1 LAALAVPHQ
10 DKIQLTCME
19 RDDDKRQQ
27 SSDDGQARARDGASV
42 DRLRPWRRISDQLV
56 ALIGESGFCA
66 LFGRALRTMAARYE
80 WLSVDPARR
89 TIDGLL
95 SSLEQDLARTE
106 HAVAD
111 IANAELL
118 NTFTRQLSALIG
130 EALTARLLAHATALE
145 QDGPEDVQEHK

>member
-1 LAALAVPHQ
+1 
-10 DKIQLTCME
+10 ME
-19 RDDDKRQQ
+19 RDDNKRQP
-27 SSDDGQARARDGASV
+27 SSKEGSAARTGSSV
-42 DRLRPWRRISDQLV
+42 TRLRPWRRISAQLV

-66 LFGRALRTMAARYE
+66 LFGRALRTMAVRYE
-80 WLSVDPARR
+80 WLSVDATRKS
-89 TIDGLL
+89 IDGLL
-95 SSLEQDLARTE
+95 AALERDLSSAENTA
-106 HAVAD
+106 AD